1 MAEGRVEGR
10 RDNRETYVRS
20 LDYLQYGHPSD
31 DRPVYQK
38 RPLVQGVGEDFFV
51 LLEFEVKEGYIPQS
65 HERIYVGD
73 GERDVVERIKRRVH
87 FNDLSNTA
95 KNELAYVLEEIVQ
108 EQEER
113 FIDFF
118 NRSQPITTRMHTLEL
133 LPGIG
138 KKMMW
143 ALIEERERKPFSGF
157 KDISGRV
164 KGLHNPLKLITRRI
178 EEELKEDGVKYR
190 LFTR

>member
-1 MAEGRVEGR
+1 MEGR
-10 RDNRETYVRS
+10 RENRESYVVS

-38 RPLVQGVGEDFFV
+38 KPLVQGVGEDFFV
-51 LLEFEVKEGYIPQS
+51 LLEFEVKEGFVPESY
-65 HERIYVGD
+65 ERIYVGD
-73 GERDVVERIKRRVH
+73 GERDVVERIKRRIH
-87 FNDLSNTA
+87 FNDLSNAA
-95 KNELAYVLEEIVQ
+95 KNELTYVLEEIVKK
-108 EQEER
+108 QEER
-113 FIDFF
+113 FLDFF
-118 NRSQPITTRMHTLEL
+118 NRSQPVTTRMHTLEL

-143 ALIEERERKPFSGF
+143 AIIEERERAPFKGF
-157 KDISGRV
+157 KDIGDRV
-164 KGLHNPLKLITRRI
+164 KGLHNPLKLITKRI

>member
-1 MAEGRVEGR
+1 MAEDRMEGR
-10 RDNRETYVRS
+10 RENRETYVRT
-20 LDYLQYGHPSD
+20 LDYLQYGHPDD

-51 LLEFEVKEGYIPQS
+51 LLEFEVKEGYVPNG

-73 GERDVVERIKRRVH
+73 GERDIVERIKRRIRYH
-87 FNDLSNTA
+87 DLSNAA
-95 KNELAYVLEEIVQ
+95 KNELPYVLDEIVH
-108 EQEER
+108 EQEAR
-113 FIDFF
+113 FLDFF
-118 NRSQPITTRMHTLEL
+118 NRSQSVTTRMHTLEL

-143 ALIEERERKPFSGF
+143 AILEQRNQKPFAGF
-157 KDISGRV
+157 EDLAARV
-164 KGLHNPLKLITRRI
+164 RGLHNPSKLITRRI
-178 EEELKEDGVKYR
+178 EEELKEEGVKYR

>member
-1 MAEGRVEGR
+1 MAEGRVEVR
-10 RDNRETYVRS
+10 RENRESYVRS

-38 RPLVQGVGEDFFV
+38 KPLVQGVGEDFFV
-51 LLEFEVKEGYIPQS
+51 LLEFEVKEGFVPDN

-73 GERDVVERIKRRVH
+73 GERDVVERIKCRIH
-87 FNDLSNTA
+87 YNDLSNAA
-95 KNELAYVLEEIVQ
+95 KNELTYVLEEIVK

-113 FIDFF
+113 FLDFF
-118 NRSQPITTRMHTLEL
+118 NRSQPVTTRMHTLEL

-143 ALIEERERKPFSGF
+143 AIIEERERAPFKGF
-157 KDISGRV
+157 EDIANRI
-164 KGLHNPLKLITRRI
+164 KGLHNPLKLITKRI